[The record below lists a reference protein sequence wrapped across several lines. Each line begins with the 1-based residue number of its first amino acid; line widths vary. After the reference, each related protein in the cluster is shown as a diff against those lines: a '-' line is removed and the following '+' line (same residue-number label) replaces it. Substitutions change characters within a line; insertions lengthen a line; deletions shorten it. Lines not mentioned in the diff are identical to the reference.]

1 MGAGDLDE
9 LIGELLARTEEEE
22 IIAICGSN
30 QKAEQKLKKKYS
42 GEERLEI
49 LGFTT
54 QMPLY
59 LRACD
64 VLFTKPGGLT
74 STEAAVVGVPM
85 IHTAPIPGCETVNR
99 KFFVRAGMSWSADT
113 VKGQAEKGIALM
125 RDAEAAE
132 KMVKCQREQIHG
144 DAVVKLYEFIRD
156 QIEKL
161 S

>member
-9 LIGELLARTEEEE
+9 LIEELLTRTEEER
-22 IIAICGSN
+22 IIVVCGSN

-42 GEERLEI
+42 GEERMEI

-85 IHTAPIPGCETVNR
+85 IHTAPIPDARQSTVN
-99 KFFVRAGMSWSADT
+99 S
-113 VKGQAEKGIALM
+113 
-125 RDAEAAE
+125 
-132 KMVKCQREQIHG
+132 
-144 DAVVKLYEFIRD
+144 
-156 QIEKL
+156 L
-161 S
+161 SGPG